1 MTACP
6 RRGRSWPCHPPWPP
20 TAVALAVVGSSR
32 ERPGHP
38 DRVRL
43 RCPKS
48 FAPSDCSGRTSWW
61 GTSGRTLGYVLV
73 VRPVITGTSAAS
85 CHNLPGTKA
94 IRGAHFRLGHR
105 APGRGGRQAR
115 TVSGCLNSAFLG
127 LFSTSCGP
135 SFLAMDTQLGAAG
148 RRTPTIYRS
157 SAQPTIFAG
166 SWFGQALLTSPDPP
180 HPLRPPVSQSP
191 TGGAPPG
198 DPRRTKQIRNDSSR
212 DQRAVKTNFAACH
225 SPATIECAR
234 QALKTTEMAK
244 QSMGGPRRWKS
255 SWNTVL
261 SEITNRRP
269 SV

>member
-1 MTACP
+1 MCAPALRNLIPTSGGSAFPIKNGSEFSIGPNPLFNEEPLDLEPRRGRRRDANGDAARTETGTQLVLTACP

-148 RRTPTIYRS
+148 RRTPT
-157 SAQPTIFAG
+157 G
-166 SWFGQALLTSPDPP
+166 
-180 HPLRPPVSQSP
+180 V
-191 TGGAPPG
+191 
-198 DPRRTKQIRNDSSR
+198 PRLGLGRENNGR
-212 DQRAVKTNFAACH
+212 
-225 SPATIECAR
+225 
-234 QALKTTEMAK
+234 
-244 QSMGGPRRWKS
+244 
-255 SWNTVL
+255 
-261 SEITNRRP
+261 
-269 SV
+269 

>member
-1 MTACP
+1 M
-6 RRGRSWPCHPPWPP
+6 
-20 TAVALAVVGSSR
+20 ALAVVGSSR

-135 SFLAMDTQLGAAG
+135 SFLAMDTQLGARQDGGPQRAWGVRRGAWGG
-148 RRTPTIYRS
+148 RTVASEAEGTEITLHASRLTPHAPRPTPAVLRPAPNETNSQRQQSGSKSGQDQPCSMPASGYDRMCKTGVANDRDGKAKHGRTPPMEVVLEYC
-157 SAQPTIFAG
+157 
-166 SWFGQALLTSPDPP
+166 AL
-180 HPLRPPVSQSP
+180 
-191 TGGAPPG
+191 
-198 DPRRTKQIRNDSSR
+198 
-212 DQRAVKTNFAACH
+212 
-225 SPATIECAR
+225 
-234 QALKTTEMAK
+234 
-244 QSMGGPRRWKS
+244 
-255 SWNTVL
+255 
-261 SEITNRRP
+261 
-269 SV
+269 

>member
-1 MTACP
+1 LTACP

-135 SFLAMDTQLGAAG
+135 SFLAMDTQLGA
-148 RRTPTIYRS
+148 R
-157 SAQPTIFAG
+157 Q
-166 SWFGQALLTSPDPP
+166 D
-180 HPLRPPVSQSP
+180 
-191 TGGAPPG
+191 GGP
-198 DPRRTKQIRNDSSR
+198 
-212 DQRAVKTNFAACH
+212 QRAWGVRRGAW
-225 SPATIECAR
+225 
-234 QALKTTEMAK
+234 
-244 QSMGGPRRWKS
+244 GGR
-255 SWNTVL
+255 TVA
-261 SEITNRRP
+261 SEAEGTEITLHASRLTPHAYRLETRTERNKFATTAVGVKGRSRP
-269 SV
+269 TLQHATLGPLKR